1 MAILIFFTFIS
12 LFLYIKFINIHIS
25 NITKLFSKYGGVL
38 VEESEEKTER
48 RQERAE
54 SNVVFVGKKP
64 AMSYVLACVTQFND
78 GREEVILRARG
89 RAISHAVDVAEIV
102 KNKFVT
108 NAQVKNVSIGTEEL
122 VSEQGEKLNVSSIEI
137 VLGKK

>member
-1 MAILIFFTFIS
+1 MA
-12 LFLYIKFINIHIS
+12 
-25 NITKLFSKYGGVL
+25 
-38 VEESEEKTER
+38 ER
-48 RQERAE
+48 EAE

-78 GREEVILRARG
+78 GSSNIILKARG

-102 KNKFVT
+102 RNKFVT
-108 NAQVKNVSIGTEEL
+108 DTEVKDVKIDTEVVET
-122 VSEQGEKLNVSSIEI
+122 EQGEKLNVSSIAI

>member
-1 MAILIFFTFIS
+1 MAE
-12 LFLYIKFINIHIS
+12 KEAADNI
-25 NITKLFSKYGGVL
+25 
-38 VEESEEKTER
+38 
-48 RQERAE
+48 
-54 SNVVFVGKKP
+54 VFVGRKP

-78 GREEVILRARG
+78 GKPDVILKARG

-108 NAQVKNVSIGTEEL
+108 NTEIKNVTIGTEE
-122 VSEQGEKLNVSSIEI
+122 VETEQGEKLNVSSIAI

>member
-1 MAILIFFTFIS
+1 MAENEE
-12 LFLYIKFINIHIS
+12 KEEKRERADS
-25 NITKLFSKYGGVL
+25 NI
-38 VEESEEKTER
+38 
-48 RQERAE
+48 
-54 SNVVFVGKKP
+54 VFVGKKP

-78 GREEVILRARG
+78 GKEEVILKARG

-108 NAQVKNVSIGTEEL
+108 NAEVKNVSIGTEVLE
-122 VSEQGEKLNVSSIEI
+122 SEQGEKLNVSSIEI